1 VVDTVATEGG
11 NSREKNYEMS
21 TVLRVRLLY
30 VGTSVS

>member
-1 VVDTVATEGG
+1 VVDTVAAEVG
-11 NSREKNYEMS
+11 NSREQNYEMS